1 MAFQKTI
8 TEAVA
13 VAGLHTLTVSDVAN
27 LIVGYSIDVQGIGN
41 TFNGTHTISAIDEED
56 STVSFQQGNHNHAL
70 ADVFGLLTVNI
81 EWITPEDVELFLGIG
96 TPSQD
101 EADYLDVCTTAASE
115 WAFRRRQSSGYVDYA
130 NMIPGSDVKLGTTIL
145 AGSYFREKGSVDSFA
160 SFDTMATIAPIG
172 NYAQIMKLLG
182 IQTPLGIF

>member
-13 VAGLHTLTVSDVAN
+13 VSGVHTLTVSDVEN
-27 LIVGYSIDVQGIGN
+27 LFVGYSIDVQGAGN
-41 TFNGTHTISAIDEED
+41 TFDGTHRISAIDED
-56 STVSFQQGNHNHAL
+56 DLTVSFTQGNHNHAL

-81 EWITPEDVELFLGIG
+81 EWITTNDVQLFLGIG

-101 EADYLDVCTTAASE
+101 ESDYLDVCTTAAQE
-115 WAFRRRQSSGYVDYA
+115 WAFRRRNSSGYTDYA
-130 NMIPGSDVKLGTTIL
+130 NFVPGHDVKLGTILL

-160 SFDTMATIAPIG
+160 SFDSMATVAPIG
-172 NYAQIMKLLG
+172 NYAQIMKLLA
-182 IQTPLGIF
+182 IQTPLGMF